1 MEINLEDLRLIIN
14 KIFDQLDTEN
24 CKTITLSEVDD
35 YWDIA
40 DEDKFDLTKKPNN
53 LGIGKLSDD
62 LEFLLP
68 ILEYNYQASNTFL
81 FMLHRYSNI

>member
-24 CKTITLSEVDD
+24 CKTITLSEDD

-40 DEDKFDLTKKPNN
+40 DEDKFD
-53 LGIGKLSDD
+53 
-62 LEFLLP
+62 
-68 ILEYNYQASNTFL
+68 
-81 FMLHRYSNI
+81 